1 MPIANV
7 NRIVFL
13 KLTIRQPI
21 CTILQPICT
30 IRQPIAVWHIF
41 FHYSY
46 KFGRFILGR
55 YIPDWNRMTDSAVVF
70 RKPIT
75 MGKHYLE

>member
-7 NRIVFL
+7 NRIV

-21 CTILQPICT
+21 CTIRQPICT

-41 FHYSY
+41 FHNSY
-46 KFGRFILGR
+46 EFGRFLLGR
-55 YIPDWNRMTDSAVVF
+55 DMANWNRMMDSALVF

-75 MGKHYLE
+75 TG

>member
-7 NRIVFL
+7 NCFC

-21 CTILQPICT
+21 CTIQ
-30 IRQPIAVWHIF
+30 QHIAVWHIF
-41 FHYSY
+41 FHNSY
-46 KFGRFILGR
+46 KFGRFLLGR
-55 YIPDWNRMTDSAVVF
+55 DITDWNRMADSAVVF

-75 MGKHYLE
+75 TGEHPLE